1 MDWVSLHPEILTS
14 IKLSKKIF
22 SVKNL
27 DHENLDL
34 SLQRGRLGRDEVE
47 LSHFIPNTCTS
58 KNVFCAS
65 ERLFQKKEFT
75 WMIIVFKLT
84 GQKSPRKQRFNLT
97 KTSFE
102 ISTFFLCNLLR
113 ESVFIVL
120 SFFLESVKS
129 LLICQQLIREF
140 MCNTLSEM
148 LLQTN
153 KITVLLLKL
162 KFFSG

>member
-27 DHENLDL
+27 DHENLNL

-47 LSHFIPNTCTS
+47 LSHFFPKTCTS
-58 KNVFCAS
+58 KKVFWAS
-65 ERLFQKKEFT
+65 KRLFQKEEFT
-75 WMIIVFKLT
+75 QMIIVFKLT
-84 GQKSPRKQRFNLT
+84 GKKGPWKQRFHLT

-102 ISTFFLCNLLR
+102 ISTFFLCNFLR

-129 LLICQQLIREF
+129 LLICQQLIWEF
-140 MCNTLSEM
+140 MCNTMSEM
-148 LLQTN
+148 LLQRN